1 MMRFLFKRWI
11 DLGKAEMLSQVIAK
25 FEELH
30 DEYFHQGEHAAA
42 NLVVDLVAYLQDD
55 EDGQSDKGV

>member
-25 FEELH
+25 SEELH
-30 DEYFHQGEHAAA
+30 DEYFQQGEHAAA

-55 EDGQSDKGV
+55 EDGQSDKGI